1 LAESRLATILKPN
14 GPEKP
19 VAIPS
24 FLGVCEL
31 KSGVAVVPVLI
42 LAAVGVG
49 NLQWGV
55 SLVLDLWTLHLSKT
69 AACQREK

>member
-1 LAESRLATILKPN
+1 LAESRFATILEHN

-31 KSGVAVVPVLI
+31 KSGMAVVPVLI
-42 LAAVGVG
+42 LTAVSAV

-55 SLVLDLWTLHLSKT
+55 SLVLDLRTLHLSKT
-69 AACQREK
+69 AARQREK